1 MNPPMSQTRS
11 IRIPLGDRAYDVRI
25 GAGILASLGPWSAP
39 LIRGRRA
46 FLIADSN
53 LPAATIAAATAS
65 LTSAG
70 FTVAPA
76 SVRATEPEKSLD
88 SAARLLTEVAAQKLD
103 RLDPIIAL
111 GGGIVGDLAG
121 FVAAIYRRGIPV
133 IQCPTTLLSMVDAS
147 VGGKTGVNLR
157 TAAPGDSGLKKNL
170 VGSFHQPI
178 LVVAD
183 VATLGSLPDRELR
196 SGLAECVKHGLIAT
210 DNGDLLAWTEAAI
223 PRILARDPAALTDLV
238 ERNVRVKAAIV
249 GQDERE
255 DPDKDIRALL
265 NLGHTFGHAIETLPN
280 LSPDADPAHAPLRH
294 GEAIA
299 LGLVAAARCA
309 QNLGLCDKSLGDR
322 LVSLL
327 ARLGLPVRV
336 SGLPDPAVTIAAMRH
351 DKKVMAGQLRLILPT
366 TSGVRVI
373 DDPGEAAIRAGLAAI
388 RV

>member
-1 MNPPMSQTRS
+1 MLPHRS
-11 IRIPLGDRAYDVRI
+11 IPVSLGSRSYEVRI
-25 GAGILASLGPWSAP
+25 GSGILANLGPWTAP
-39 LIRGRRA
+39 LTRGRRA

-53 LPAATIAAATAS
+53 LPSATIASATAS
-65 LTSAG
+65 LTGAG
-70 FTVAPA
+70 FTVSPA
-76 SVRATEPEKSLD
+76 SVRATEPDKSLE
-88 SAARLLTEVAAQKLD
+88 SAARLLTQVAEQKLD
-103 RLDPIIAL
+103 RLDPIVAL
-111 GGGIVGDLAG
+111 GGGIIGDLAG

-157 TAAPGDSGLKKNL
+157 TSASGDSGLKKNL
-170 VGSFHQPI
+170 IGSFHQPI

-196 SGLAECVKHGLIAT
+196 CGLAECVKHGLIAA
-210 DNGDLLAWTEAAI
+210 DNGELLAWTETGV
-223 PRILARDPAALTDLV
+223 PRILARDPAALIDLV

-255 DPDKDIRALL
+255 DPDKNIRALL

-280 LSPDADPAHAPLRH
+280 LSPDANPAQAPLHH
-294 GEAIA
+294 GEAVA

-309 QNLGLCDKSLGDR
+309 QSLGLSERSIGDR

-327 ARLGLPVRV
+327 TRIGLPVRV
-336 SGLPDPAVTIAAMRH
+336 SGLPDPAATIAAMHH

-373 DDPGEAAIRAGLAAI
+373 DDPGEAAIRAGLGAI
-388 RV
+388 RA